1 MGGFVTA
8 RPRGHL
14 LQGQLGVK
22 NHSVASQG
30 PLSEPLGCP
39 RATCEATAA
48 LPAMPRGPEEA
59 PGGTALWPLL
69 GAPRGS
75 PKSPKSLT
83 VQRFSL
89 ISEGPR
95 GGPGGPSG
103 PSKRAPQRA
112 LPEPPGEPQEAP
124 RESPR
129 SRPAGPQEAPKEA
142 PKSSPEGP
150 PRTSR
155 EPPFGE
161 ASRPS
166 KTAKTVY
173 RSRF

>member
-1 MGGFVTA
+1 M
-8 RPRGHL
+8 RRLRGHL

-59 PGGTALWPLL
+59 PGGTAPRPLL

-75 PKSPKSLT
+75 PESPQSLT
-83 VQRFSL
+83 VLRFSI

-95 GGPGGPSG
+95 GGLGGPSG
-103 PSKRAPQRA
+103 PSKRASQRA

-129 SRPAGPQEAPKEA
+129 SRPVGPQEAPKEA

-150 PRTSR
+150 PRHPPESPCG
-155 EPPFGE
+155 EP
-161 ASRPS
+161 SRPS
-166 KTAKTVY
+166 KTEKTLHLP
-173 RSRF
+173 RF